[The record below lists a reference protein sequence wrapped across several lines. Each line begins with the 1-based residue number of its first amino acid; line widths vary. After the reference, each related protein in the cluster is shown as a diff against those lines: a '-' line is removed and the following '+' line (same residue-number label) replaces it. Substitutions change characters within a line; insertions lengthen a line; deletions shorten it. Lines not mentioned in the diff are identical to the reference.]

1 METETEDNIDTN
13 KIDEA
18 ALALLF
24 LTMHGK
30 ANDIRAWKGIDWE
43 VMNRLHEKGY
53 IYDPKGKAK
62 SVSVTEEGEKKSE
75 ELYNKLFSKT

>member
-1 METETEDNIDTN
+1 MNSEAEIDTD

-24 LTMHGK
+24 LSIH
-30 ANDIRAWKGIDWE
+30 NDAGQSRAWKGIDWE

-53 IYDPKGKAK
+53 ISDPKNKAK
-62 SVSVTEEGEKKSE
+62 SVVVTTEGEEKAE
-75 ELYNKLFSKT
+75 ALFYKLFSKK

>member
-1 METETEDNIDTN
+1 MENEADTDIDTD

-24 LTMHGK
+24 LTMHGDSG
-30 ANDIRAWKGIDWE
+30 NIRAWKGIDWE
-43 VMNRLHEKGY
+43 VMNRLYDKGY

-62 SVSVTEEGEKKSE
+62 SVVVTEEGEKRSE
-75 ELYNKLFSKT
+75 ELFTKLFSKQ